1 MRRRLLTSTLTIVI
15 ATVALF
21 GIPLGFVLDRVVHE
35 DAQSRLDR
43 DATRVSLELSRSDL
57 VGQPADVVAAAL
69 RHVVSSEDHVV
80 VRYPSGRA
88 VVVGS
93 PVSNSMVASAEGPQ
107 DTTVTISQPVDDVD
121 NLVTRAL
128 FLLVLAA
135 VVALGGALALALVQ
149 SSRLSS
155 PLARLARSATRLGEG
170 DFSLANPKTG
180 LPEID
185 EIGAALDRS
194 AASIDQ
200 LLRAERS
207 FSSHASHQLRSAL
220 TGIQLRL
227 EELSTSDDPAVRA
240 EADAAFEQASRLN
253 GMIDE
258 LLALART
265 GRAGIVTGFDL
276 SDLARQH
283 ANDVQPVLARDG
295 RRLAIETNG
304 AVPVVAAVGAVGQVL
319 DILLSNAT
327 RHGRGTVKVCV
338 VTNGQRAR
346 LDIEDEGEGIAP
358 DDIDTLFKEHEQA
371 DGHGI
376 GLSLARTLVTTEG
389 GTLTLAQA
397 RPPVFRLELPLA

>member
-1 MRRRLLTSTLTIVI
+1 LTIVI

-43 DATRVSLELSRSDL
+43 DATRVSVELTKGDL
-57 VGQPADVVAAAL
+57 VSEPEDVVIAAL
-69 RHVVSSEDHVV
+69 KHVVSSEDHVI
-80 VRYPSGRA
+80 VRYPSGRT
-88 VVVGS
+88 VVVGA
-93 PVSNSMVASAEGPQ
+93 PITNAMVASAEGPQ
-107 DTTVTISQPVDDVD
+107 NTTVTISQPVDDVD

-149 SSRLSS
+149 SSRLSA

-170 DFSLANPKTG
+170 DFSLANPTTG
-180 LPEID
+180 LPEVD
-185 EIGAALDRS
+185 EISVALDRS
-194 AASIDQ
+194 AASIDR

-227 EELSTSDDPAVRA
+227 EELAANDDPEVRA

-283 ANDVQPVLARDG
+283 VNDMQPVLAHAG
-295 RRLAIETNG
+295 RRVAVETNG
-304 AVPVVAAVGAVGQVL
+304 AVPVIAAVGAVGQVL
-319 DILLSNAT
+319 DILLSNAA
-327 RHGRGTVKVCV
+327 RHGKGTVKVRV
-338 VTNGQRAR
+338 SADGRRAR
-346 LDIEDEGEGIAP
+346 LDIEDEGSGIP
-358 DDIDTLFKEHEQA
+358 DCDIDTLFNANEQT

-376 GLSLARTLVTTEG
+376 GLSLAHTLVRTEG
-389 GTLTLAQA
+389 GTLSLAQS
-397 RPPVFRLELPLA
+397 RPPVFRVELPLALTDS

>member
-43 DATRVSLELSRSDL
+43 DATRVAVELNRGDL
-57 VGQPADVVAAAL
+57 VSQPPDAVASSL

-80 VRYPSGRA
+80 VQYPSGKT

-93 PVSNSMVASAEGPQ
+93 PVSNAMVASAEGPQ

-149 SSRLSS
+149 SSRLSA

-170 DFSLANPKTG
+170 DFSLAIPKTG
-180 LPEID
+180 LPEVD

-194 AASIDQ
+194 AASMDR

-227 EELSTSDDPAVRA
+227 EELSTNDDPAVRA

-283 ANDVQPVLARDG
+283 ANDIQPVLARDG
-295 RRLAIETNG
+295 RRVAIETNG

-319 DILLSNAT
+319 DILLSNAS
-327 RHGRGTVKVCV
+327 RHGRGTVKVRV
-338 VTNGQRAR
+338 STNGQRAR
-346 LDIEDEGEGIAP
+346 LDIEDEGNGIP
-358 DDIDTLFKEHEQA
+358 EECVDTLFNTNETS

-389 GTLTLAQA
+389 GTLSLAQSS
-397 RPPVFRLELPLA
+397 PPVFRVELPLA

>member
-15 ATVALF
+15 ATVAIF
-21 GIPLGFVLDRVVHE
+21 GIPLGFVLDRVVHD
-35 DAQSRLDR
+35 DAQSRLDH
-43 DATRVSLELSRSDL
+43 DATRVSAELAKDDL
-57 VGQPADVVAAAL
+57 VSQPEEVVTAAL
-69 RHVVSSEDHVV
+69 RHLVSSEDHVI

-88 VVVGS
+88 VVVGD
-93 PVSNSMVASAEGPQ
+93 PVSNSMVASTEGPQ
-107 DTTVTISQPVDDVD
+107 NTTVTISQPVDDVD
-121 NLVTRAL
+121 QLVTRAL

-149 SSRLSS
+149 SSRLSA

-170 DFSLANPKTG
+170 DFSLANPTTG
-180 LPEID
+180 LPEVD
-185 EIGAALDRS
+185 EIGVALDRS
-194 AASIDQ
+194 AASIDR
-200 LLRAERS
+200 LLSAERS

-220 TGIQLRL
+220 TGIQLHL
-227 EELSTSDDPAVRA
+227 EELAASDDPEVRA

-265 GRAGIVTGFDL
+265 GRAGIVTAFNL

-283 ANDVQPVLARDG
+283 ADDVQPVLARDG
-295 RRLAIETNG
+295 RRVAVETNG

-327 RHGRGTVKVCV
+327 RHGRGTVKVRV
-338 VTNGQRAR
+338 STNGQRAR
-346 LDIEDEGEGIAP
+346 LDIEDEGDGIP
-358 DDIDTLFKEHEQA
+358 SECVDTLFRAHERS

-376 GLSLARTLVTTEG
+376 GLSLARTLMTTEG
-389 GTLTLAQA
+389 GTLALARE
-397 RPPVFRLELPLA
+397 RPPVFRVELPLA

>member
-43 DATRVSLELSRSDL
+43 DATRVSEELAKDNL
-57 VGQPADVVAAAL
+57 VAQPGDEVTAAL
-69 RHVVSSEDHVV
+69 KHVVPSDDYVV
-80 VRYPSGRA
+80 VHYPSGRT
-88 VVVGS
+88 VIVGD
-93 PVSNSMVASAEGPQ
+93 PVTNSMVASSEGPQ
-107 DTTVTISQPVDDVD
+107 NTTVNISQPVDDVD

-149 SSRLSS
+149 SSRLSA

-170 DFSLANPKTG
+170 DFSLANPRTG
-180 LPEID
+180 LAEID

-227 EELSTSDDPAVRA
+227 EELSASDNPEVRA

-276 SDLARQH
+276 SDLVRQH

-295 RRLAIETNG
+295 RRVMVETNG

-327 RHGRGTVKVCV
+327 RHGRGNVKVCV
-338 VTNGQRAR
+338 STDGQRAR
-346 LDIEDEGEGIAP
+346 VDIEDEGNGIAP
-358 DDIDTLFKEHEQA
+358 DDIDTLFKAHERP

-389 GTLTLAQA
+389 GTLSLARP
-397 RPPVFRLELPLA
+397 RPPVFRVELPLA

>member
-43 DATRVSLELSRSDL
+43 DASRVSAELAKDNL
-57 VGQPADVVAAAL
+57 VAQSPDDVSAAL
-69 RHVVSSEDHVV
+69 KHVVPSDDRLVV
-80 VRYPSGRA
+80 HYPSGRT
-88 VVVGS
+88 VVVGD
-93 PVSNSMVASAEGPQ
+93 PVTNSMVASSEGPQ
-107 DTTVTISQPVDDVD
+107 NTTVTISQPVDDVD

-149 SSRLSS
+149 SSRLSA

-170 DFSLANPKTG
+170 DFSLANPRTG
-180 LPEID
+180 LAEID

-227 EELSTSDDPAVRA
+227 EELSASDNPEVRA

-283 ANDVQPVLARDG
+283 ANDAQAVLARDG
-295 RRLAIETNG
+295 RRVSVETNG

-327 RHGRGTVKVCV
+327 RHGRGTVKVRV
-338 VTNGQRAR
+338 SNDGQRAR
-346 LDIEDEGEGIAP
+346 VDIEDEGKGIAP
-358 DDIDTLFKEHEQA
+358 DDLDTLFNAHERP

-376 GLSLARTLVTTEG
+376 GLSLARTLATTEG
-389 GTLTLAQA
+389 GTLSLA
-397 RPPVFRLELPLA
+397 RPCPPVFRVELPLA

>member
-1 MRRRLLTSTLTIVI
+1 
-15 ATVALF
+15 
-21 GIPLGFVLDRVVHE
+21 
-35 DAQSRLDR
+35 
-43 DATRVSLELSRSDL
+43 
-57 VGQPADVVAAAL
+57 
-69 RHVVSSEDHVV
+69 
-80 VRYPSGRA
+80 
-88 VVVGS
+88 
-93 PVSNSMVASAEGPQ
+93 
-107 DTTVTISQPVDDVD
+107 
-121 NLVTRAL
+121 
-128 FLLVLAA
+128 
-135 VVALGGALALALVQ
+135 
-149 SSRLSS
+149 
-155 PLARLARSATRLGEG
+155 
-170 DFSLANPKTG
+170 
-180 LPEID
+180 
-185 EIGAALDRS
+185 
-194 AASIDQ
+194 
-200 LLRAERS
+200 
-207 FSSHASHQLRSAL
+207 
-220 TGIQLRL
+220 
-227 EELSTSDDPAVRA
+227 VRA

-338 VTNGQRAR
+338 ATNGQRAR

-358 DDIDTLFKEHEQA
+358 DDIDTLFKEHEQT